1 MCVCSHT
8 RVCLYVSRKRKINFL
23 ARAHIASKTDVP
35 VRLCIHVFSD
45 KHLLTLLA
53 SAQSLKGNAAWR
65 QTLTHNKR
73 MCQCVCYK
81 KHLLTSLARAHRA
94 SGVMLPGGKGSRT
107 TNGCASASATLGRQ
121 PGSRCIVRTTKSYFQ
136 EKKLVPVKPFLFLVV
151 FSYTHYLANVER
163 F

>member
-35 VRLCIHVFSD
+35 VCLCIHVFSD

-107 TNGCASASATLGRQ
+107 TTDAPVRRRHSADSRGRDALYAPQ
-121 PGSRCIVRTTKSYFQ
+121 NPIS
-136 EKKLVPVKPFLFLVV
+136 KKK
-151 FSYTHYLANVER
+151 N
-163 F
+163 